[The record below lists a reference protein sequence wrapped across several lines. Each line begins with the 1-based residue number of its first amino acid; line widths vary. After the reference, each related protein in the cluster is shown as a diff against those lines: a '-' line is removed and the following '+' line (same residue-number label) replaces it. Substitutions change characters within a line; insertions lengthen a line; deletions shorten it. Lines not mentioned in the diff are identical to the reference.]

1 MTWVSRMT
9 HNSQNEVNMKNK
21 RIQLTAIAGSLLL
34 ASTALHAQSEDAR
47 AIAERLV
54 DAHFQNSTLTREE
67 QIEELLWFAQAA
79 EPFRGLEVNTV
90 AEGLTT
96 HVWERDVLAP
106 AFRSEER
113 RVGKEWRS
121 RWAAYH

>member
-1 MTWVSRMT
+1 
-9 HNSQNEVNMKNK
+9 MKNK

-96 HVWERDVLAP
+96 HV
-106 AFRSEER
+106 
-113 RVGKEWRS
+113 
-121 RWAAYH
+121 

>member
-1 MTWVSRMT
+1 
-9 HNSQNEVNMKNK
+9 MKNK
-21 RIQLTAIAGSLLL
+21 RFHLTAMAGSLLL
-34 ASTALHAQSEDAR
+34 ASAALHAQSDDAR

-54 DAHFQNSTLTREE
+54 DEHFQNSTLSREE

-79 EPFRGLEVNTV
+79 EPFRDMEINTV

-106 AFRSEER
+106 AFEELTGIR
-113 RVGKEWRS
+113 IDRKSVV
-121 RWAAYH
+121 